1 MSNPF
6 RAIGGAYGQKWAFWA
21 KNGRF
26 RVSGDPRC
34 HFLGALK
41 AQTGHPGCVWQCPT
55 LFNQCPTHLEPL
67 EVPMCENGHHW
78 QNMALFGASGV
89 SRCHF
94 LGAMRAK
101 TYADTVPPFYL
112 DNKWILGGC
121 SSSEWGSLLRWE
133 AFCLFDTL
141 QKPVKKIPPSTFS
154 IIWSEYGQ
162 KWYTLPLHVFISIT
176 YGHRTIAHA
185 HFMHQALLPVSHSFF
200 SLYICSPG
208 NCESVLGSEVTDSV
222 QQ

>member
-1 MSNPF
+1 MSNFVQPMSNPF
-6 RAIGGAYGQKWAFWA
+6 GAAGGAYVRKWPSLAEYGPFW
-21 KNGRF
+21 GLW
-26 RVSGDPRC
+26 GLP
-34 HFLGALK
+34 
-41 AQTGHPGCVWQCPT
+41 
-55 LFNQCPTHLEPL
+55 
-67 EVPMCENGHHW
+67 VPF
-78 QNMALFGASGV
+78 FGV
-89 SRCHF
+89 
-94 LGAMRAK
+94 MRAK

-162 KWYTLPLHVFISIT
+162 KWYTLPSHVFISIT

>member
-1 MSNPF
+1 MSNLFQPMSNSF
-6 RAIGGAYGQKWAFWA
+6 GAAGGAYVRKWPSLAEYGPFW
-21 KNGRF
+21 GLW
-26 RVSGDPRC
+26 GLP
-34 HFLGALK
+34 
-41 AQTGHPGCVWQCPT
+41 
-55 LFNQCPTHLEPL
+55 
-67 EVPMCENGHHW
+67 VP
-78 QNMALFGASGV
+78 
-89 SRCHF
+89 F

-121 SSSEWGSLLRWE
+121 YSSEWGSLLRWE

-208 NCESVLGSEVTDSV
+208 NFESVLGSEVTDSV

>member
-1 MSNPF
+1 MRS
-6 RAIGGAYGQKWAFWA
+6 
-21 KNGRF
+21 
-26 RVSGDPRC
+26 VSGPFGPFQSIIGPFC
-34 HFLGALK
+34 WFLPVSLCK
-41 AQTGHPGCVWQCPT
+41 
-55 LFNQCPTHLEPL
+55 THCYRVKFVQPSKEW
-67 EVPMCENGHHW
+67 VVMVC
-78 QNMALFGASGV
+78 
-89 SRCHF
+89 C
-94 LGAMRAK
+94 
-101 TYADTVPPFYL
+101 TVPPFYL

-121 SSSEWGSLLRWE
+121 YSSDWGSLLRWE